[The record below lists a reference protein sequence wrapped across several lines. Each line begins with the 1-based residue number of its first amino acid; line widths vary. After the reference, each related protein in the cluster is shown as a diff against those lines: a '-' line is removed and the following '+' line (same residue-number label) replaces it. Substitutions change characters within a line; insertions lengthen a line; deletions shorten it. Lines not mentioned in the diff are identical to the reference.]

1 MNRNP
6 NNINSNNINANA
18 SLSRAK
24 SGVKYFKVEQNSA
37 AKQFL
42 KQAKQNPIRTA
53 GQGAARV
60 GTGLATYAA
69 NIGRMGPVVEELEK
83 WAISQGAN
91 ITGRALTKQKFDS
104 DSHRIAQI
112 QIMQNTLN
120 IMRLKELIMNQSL
133 LIYNLSNVLLE
144 PKTLKALNITKFPCY
159 SDGTKINPEKFKSF
173 MQKHNVPEDELIKM
187 IKKNPITAMLYVEK
201 LDFIQRQIG
210 MVNWFQSENNNEG
223 SEGSEG
229 NNPGSEGNNPG
240 NITNE
245 LWPPSVTFNNQNT
258 NHIGGKKKSIKPSVK
273 KQSVKS
279 STKKKP
285 TKSSSKKKPTK
296 SSTKSSTKKKPTKS
310 STKKKPTKSSTKKQ
324 VKK

>member
-1 MNRNP
+1 MER
-6 NNINSNNINANA
+6 NSNNINENNANA
-18 SLSRAK
+18 SLSRAN
-24 SGVKYFKVEQNSA
+24 SGVKYLKVNQNHA
-37 AKQFL
+37 AKKIL

-53 GQGAARV
+53 AQGAARV

-91 ITGRALTKQKFDS
+91 ITGRALSKQKFDS

-133 LIYNLSNVLLE
+133 LIYNLSNVLLGRTSLE
-144 PKTLKALNITKFPCY
+144 ELKALNITKFPCY
-159 SDGTKINPEKFKSF
+159 SDGTEINPEKFKSF
-173 MQKHNVPEDELIKM
+173 MQKHNVPEDELMKI

-201 LDFIQRQIG
+201 LDFIKRQIG
-210 MVNWFQSENNNEG
+210 MVNWFQNENNNEG
-223 SEGSEG
+223 SEGNYGNPIGNVGSNMRIPEG
-229 NNPGSEGNNPG
+229 MG
-240 NITNE
+240 
-245 LWPPSVTFNNQNT
+245 V
-258 NHIGGKKKSIKPSVK
+258 IGGKKKSSRKQPKSSVK
-273 KQSVKS
+273 KSTKSSVKKSTKSSVKKSTKS

-285 TKSSSKKKPTK
+285 TKSS
-296 SSTKSSTKKKPTKS
+296 TKKTPTKS